1 MASALQL
8 IQSQVESS
16 LRLPAPFGIRPRPA
30 PELLPTGVPALDQ
43 LTGGL
48 PRGALT
54 ELCGGLSSGRTS
66 VLHALLA
73 RATAASEACALI
85 DASDA
90 FDPRSAHASGA
101 DLNRLLW
108 VRGDPERINHIKRD
122 PGAHVDQALKAADL
136 LLQAGGFGLAVID
149 LADVPP
155 RIARRV
161 PLTSWFRFRRVV
173 ENTRTVLLVIEQEPF
188 AKNSASLVLRLETA
202 FHSGGTETRSD
213 SENDQLNF
221 SASEPAL
228 SEVEGRL
235 RCEQDFLFPREVHAA
250 IERCHLRKPSRSAHF
265 RLTAPEEVA

>member
-1 MASALQL
+1 MASALH
-8 IQSQVESS
+8 IVQSQVEAS
-16 LRLPAPFGIRPRPA
+16 LRLPAPFGIRPRPT

-54 ELCGGLSSGRTS
+54 EICGGLSSGRTS

-73 RATAASEACALI
+73 RATAAGEACAFI

-90 FDPRSAHASGA
+90 FDPRSAQSAGA

-108 VRGDPERINHIKRD
+108 VRGDPERINRLKRD
-122 PGAHVDQALKAADL
+122 PGAHVDQALKTADL
-136 LLQAGGFGLAVID
+136 LLQAGGFGLVVID

-161 PLTSWFRFRRVV
+161 PLTSWFRFRRAV
-173 ENTRTVLLVIEQEPF
+173 ESTRTVLLVIEQEAF
-188 AKNSASLVLRLETA
+188 AKNSASLVLRLEA
-202 FHSGGTETRSD
+202 VFHHGDTETQRE
-213 SENDQLNF
+213 SEKNNSRF
-221 SASEPAL
+221 SVSP
-228 SEVEGRL
+228 RL
-235 RCEQDFLFPREVHAA
+235 RCEQDSPFCHDVRAD
-250 IERCHLRKPSRSAHF
+250 IERWHLRKPSRSARF